1 MMSDDVI
8 VFPSEEQ
15 LKAYNQYNKNANYTP
30 KELQK
35 IKNLA
40 YM

>member
-1 MMSDDVI
+1 MMGDDVI

-15 LKAYNQYNKNANYTP
+15 FKEQKQYQNLNYTP

>member
-1 MMSDDVI
+1 MMGDEYIS
-8 VFPSEEQ
+8 FPSEEQ
-15 LKAYNQYNKNANYTP
+15 FKEQKQYQNLNYTP

>member
-15 LKAYNQYNKNANYTP
+15 FKAQKEYQNLNYTP
-30 KELQK
+30 KQLQK
-35 IKNLA
+35 IKDLA